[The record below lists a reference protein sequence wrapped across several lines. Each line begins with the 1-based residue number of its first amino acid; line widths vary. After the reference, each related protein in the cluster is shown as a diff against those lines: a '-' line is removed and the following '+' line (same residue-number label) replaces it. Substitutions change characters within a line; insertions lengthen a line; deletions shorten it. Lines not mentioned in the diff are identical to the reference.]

1 MKKIILYV
9 VLVVSVVTNIIVL
22 CVFLP
27 KSCSTKENDGSAF
40 SNIEVRQ
47 ETAVTMA
54 KKLVCENLY
63 YPESYDPVNTIVDS
77 VFYNYLTD
85 VDCINAAVKLIDL
98 RNEYEA
104 AKSSYESNDWT
115 IRFHGNPSGPFLEH
129 EREARSEASAKM
141 KELQPKIEKQQEIIR
156 KRGTEKDGE
165 FIGWQVIHR
174 YRASNNAGVV
184 SFGNVLFV
192 LDSTMTQC
200 YYRFSLDED
209 EKNLK
214 SIRETIENELGIS
227 SND

>member
-63 YPESYDPVNTIVDS
+63 YPESYDPVNTTVDS

-85 VDCINAAVKLIDL
+85 ADCLNAAVKLIDL
-98 RNEYEA
+98 RNEYEV

-156 KRGTEKDGE
+156 NRGTEKDGE

-227 SND
+227 SNE